1 MRAINDT
8 HAAATQL
15 RPDVVSVGKPLPDHL
30 PSMKKQANSCK
41 SKWRVCGMRKAS
53 AVKALGSTDP
63 NGYESC
69 NDRPRL
75 YGMYSSAPDRTRNDP
90 RNHTKSHEQR
100 LLCFVY
106 LVDRLT
112 CQGSLSK
119 SEPHRTLMT
128 ALQSFW
134 ICIRIC
140 LYYSRRFTGSGRI

>member
-8 HAAATQL
+8 HSAATQL
-15 RPDVVSVGKPLPDHL
+15 RPDVVSVRKPLPDHL

-106 LVDRLT
+106 LV
-112 CQGSLSK
+112 GSSYLPGK
-119 SEPHRTLMT
+119 SLKIGTPPNSYDCSPKFLD
-128 ALQSFW
+128 
-134 ICIRIC
+134 
-140 LYYSRRFTGSGRI
+140 